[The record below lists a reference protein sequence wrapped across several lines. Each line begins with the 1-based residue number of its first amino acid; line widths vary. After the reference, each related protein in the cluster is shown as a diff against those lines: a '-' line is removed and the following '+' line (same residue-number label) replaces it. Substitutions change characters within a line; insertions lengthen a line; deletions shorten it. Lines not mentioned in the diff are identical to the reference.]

1 MPEKHAFL
9 SCSSSKR
16 WLECTPSARLTETFK
31 DVQSCFAQ
39 EGTLAHSF
47 CEYKLSKAI
56 GRELPVPEKNEFY
69 SEEIEECSDEYV
81 SYVMELYEEAKTKC
95 KDPILLVEQEVSLEA
110 YVPESFGTCD
120 ALIVADDTLY
130 VIDYKHGSGVFVSA
144 EHNTQIM
151 LYSIGAL
158 MLFDGLYDIKN
169 IHMTIFQPRL
179 SNISTFEMKKEE
191 LLDWAENELK
201 PKALKAFNGEGDFHA
216 GDWCRFCK
224 AKAICKERAN
234 SFLSLA
240 KNDFIDPALLSDDE
254 IEEVLSKSESL
265 VSWANDVKDF
275 ALEEAL
281 KGKKWKSFKVV
292 AGKSNR
298 KFCDDEKVIQKL
310 ENAGVDPFEKKLM
323 SITNLQKK
331 LGKVKFEELL
341 GGLIIKPQGAPTI
354 VSRNDKRVELE
365 ISSPEN
371 DFKEK
376 LK

>member
-1 MPEKHAFL
+1 MPEKHAL
-9 SCSSSKR
+9 LGPSSSKR
-16 WLECTPSARLTETFK
+16 WLECNPSARLTENFDET
-31 DVQSCFAQ
+31 QSSFAQ

-47 CEYKLSKAI
+47 CEYKLSKAM

-69 SEEIEECSDEYV
+69 SEEIEECSNAYV

-95 KDPILLVEQEVSLEA
+95 KDPILLVEQEVSLQT

-130 VIDYKHGSGVFVSA
+130 VIDYKHGCGVLVSA
-144 EHNTQIM
+144 EYNTQMM
-151 LYSIGAL
+151 LYALGAL
-158 MLFDGLYDIKN
+158 SLFDSLYDITN

-179 SNISTFEMKKEE
+179 SNISTFEMKKDK

-201 PKALKAFNGEGDFHA
+201 PRALRAFNGEGEFQA

-234 SFLSLA
+234 SFIGLA
-240 KNDFIDPALLSDDE
+240 HDDFIDPALLTDDE
-254 IEEVLSKSESL
+254 IEEVLAKSELL

-281 KGKKWKSFKVV
+281 KGKKWKSFKLV
-292 AGKSNR
+292 AGRSNR
-298 KFCDDEKVIQKL
+298 KFSDDDIVIQKL

-331 LGKVKFEELL
+331 LGKVKFDELL
-341 GGLIIKPQGAPTI
+341 GELIIKPEGAPTL
-354 VSRNDKRVELE
+354 VSRNDKRAEIE
-365 ISSPEN
+365 ISSAEN
-371 DFKEK
+371 DFKESK
-376 LK
+376 

>member
-1 MPEKHAFL
+1 MPEKHAL
-9 SCSSSKR
+9 LGPSSSKR
-16 WLECTPSARLTETFK
+16 WLECNPSARLTENFDEAK
-31 DVQSCFAQ
+31 SSFAQ

-47 CEYKLSKAI
+47 CEYKLSKAM

-69 SEEIEECSDEYV
+69 SEEIEECSNAYV

-95 KDPILLVEQEVSLEA
+95 KDPILLVEQEVSLQT

-130 VIDYKHGSGVFVSA
+130 VIDYKHGCGVLVSA
-144 EHNTQIM
+144 EHNTQMM
-151 LYSIGAL
+151 LYALGAL
-158 MLFDGLYDIKN
+158 SLFDSLYDITN

-179 SNISTFEMKKEE
+179 SNISTFEMKKDE

-201 PKALKAFNGEGDFHA
+201 PRALRAFNGEGEFHA

-234 SFLSLA
+234 SFIGLA
-240 KNDFIDPALLSDDE
+240 HDDFIDPALLTDDE
-254 IEEVLSKSESL
+254 IEEVLAKSELL

-281 KGKKWKSFKVV
+281 KGKKWKSFKLV
-292 AGKSNR
+292 AGRSNR
-298 KFCDDEKVIQKL
+298 KFSDDDIVIQKL

-331 LGKVKFEELL
+331 LGKVKFDELL
-341 GGLIIKPQGAPTI
+341 GELIIKPEGAPTL
-354 VSRNDKRVELE
+354 VSRNDKRAEIE
-365 ISSPEN
+365 ISSAEN
-371 DFKEK
+371 DFKESK
-376 LK
+376 

>member
-1 MPEKHAFL
+1 MPEKHAL
-9 SCSSSKR
+9 LGPSSSKR
-16 WLECTPSARLTETFK
+16 WLECNPSARLTENFDET
-31 DVQSCFAQ
+31 QSSFAQ

-47 CEYKLSKAI
+47 CEYKLSKAM

-69 SEEIEECSDEYV
+69 SEEIEECSNAYV

-95 KDPILLVEQEVSLEA
+95 KDPILLVEQEVSLQT

-130 VIDYKHGSGVFVSA
+130 VIDYKHGCGVLVSA
-144 EHNTQIM
+144 EHNTQMM
-151 LYSIGAL
+151 LYALGAL
-158 MLFDGLYDIKN
+158 SLFDSLYDITN

-179 SNISTFEMKKEE
+179 SNISTFEMKKDE

-201 PKALKAFNGEGDFHA
+201 PRALRAFNGEGEFQA

-234 SFLSLA
+234 SFIGLA
-240 KNDFIDPALLSDDE
+240 HDDFIDPALLTDDE
-254 IEEVLSKSESL
+254 IEEVLAKSELL

-281 KGKKWKSFKVV
+281 KGKKWKSFKLV
-292 AGKSNR
+292 AGRSNR
-298 KFCDDEKVIQKL
+298 KFSDDDIVIQKL

-331 LGKVKFEELL
+331 LGKVKFDELL
-341 GGLIIKPQGAPTI
+341 GELIIKPEGAPTL
-354 VSRNDKRVELE
+354 VSRNDKRAEIE
-365 ISSPEN
+365 ISSAEN
-371 DFKEK
+371 DFKESK
-376 LK
+376 